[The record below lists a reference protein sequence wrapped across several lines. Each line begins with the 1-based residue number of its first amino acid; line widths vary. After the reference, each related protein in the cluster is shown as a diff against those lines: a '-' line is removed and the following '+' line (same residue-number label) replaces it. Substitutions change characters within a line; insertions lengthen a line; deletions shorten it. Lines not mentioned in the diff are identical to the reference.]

1 MWDLK
6 FFYPKVD
13 LEDRN
18 RKLIW
23 NMGTNKVE
31 ITKSCEM
38 LVIDSFA
45 FFKSVRVQSTLMILK

>member
-1 MWDLK
+1 MGDLK
-6 FFYPKVD
+6 FFCPKVD

-31 ITKSCEM
+31 ITKSFEM

-45 FFKSVRVQSTLMILK
+45 FFKSIRVQSTLMILK

>member
-6 FFYPKVD
+6 FFCPKVD

-31 ITKSCEM
+31 ITKSYEM

-45 FFKSVRVQSTLMILK
+45 FFKFVRVQSTLMILK